1 MGEGPDADRP
11 FFFVHVMK
19 TAGMS
24 FNAHIHDNFPRATV
38 YPGADDLTG
47 VDYWVI
53 ERLRAA
59 VQERRD
65 EIRLWHGH
73 FPYFVTDLLPEA
85 ITLTVL
91 REPVARTVS
100 LLEQIRREHQPDTP
114 IEAIYE
120 DPAVFR
126 GRVLDHQTKVFSM
139 TADDGVNAWFQPI
152 DVDEDRLALAKA
164 RLGEVDLLGF
174 QEQFDRFLDALVRRW
189 NWRIRPRERANAG
202 TGRPVI
208 SEAFRRRIIEDNR
221 FDMEL
226 YEFARSAF

>member
-1 MGEGPDADRP
+1 MDEGPAADRP
-11 FFFVHVMK
+11 YFFVHVMK

-24 FNAHIHDNFPRATV
+24 FNAHIHDNFPRDAIF
-38 YPGADDLTG
+38 PGADDLTG

-59 VQERRD
+59 VRDRRNA
-65 EIRLWHGH
+65 IRLWHGH

-85 ITLTVL
+85 ITLSVL

-100 LLEQIRREHQPDTP
+100 LLDQIRREHRPDTP

-139 TADDGVNAWFQPI
+139 TDDDGVNAWFQPI
-152 DVDEDRLALAKA
+152 DVDEARLESAKA

-174 QEQFDRFLDALVRRW
+174 QEHFDTFLQELVRRW
-189 NWRIRPRERANAG
+189 NWRIRPRQRANAG
-202 TGRPVI
+202 TQPPVV
-208 SEAFRRRIIEDNR
+208 SAAFRRRIVEDNR

-226 YEFARSAF
+226 YEFARSTF